1 MSATSDYAY
10 SELVQGLEESTLNAS
25 PAEAHGLLCGLLCA
39 GAPEAEAIWGREL
52 FTQGEQGAQPLELP
66 PPLRTLADLAR
77 AELEGEDLAL
87 TLVLPEEDAPLRERA
102 EGLYDWA
109 RGFILGLGLAGL
121 KADAL
126 SDQAREVLGDLMEIT
141 RMDLES
147 LEGLE
152 GSADGDEEEG
162 ALIELREFLW
172 VAARLLHEE
181 TGHPRG

>member
-39 GAPEAEAIWGREL
+39 GTPEAEVLWGSEL
-52 FTQGEQGAQPLELP
+52 FAQGEKGPRPVDLP
-66 PPLRTLADLAR
+66 PPLRALAGLAR
-77 AELEGEDLAL
+77 AEIEGEDLAL
-87 TLVLPEEDAPLRERA
+87 TLVLPDEECSLRERA

-121 KADAL
+121 KAEEL
-126 SDQAREVLGDLMEIT
+126 SDQAREILGDLMEIT
-141 RMDLES
+141 RMD

-152 GSADGDEEEG
+152 GSADGDEEES
-162 ALIELREFLW
+162 ALTELHEFLW

-181 TGHPRG
+181 TGRARG

>member
-39 GAPEAEAIWGREL
+39 GATDAETLWGREL
-52 FTQGEQGAQPLELP
+52 FTQGEPGPQLLDLP
-66 PPLRTLADLAR
+66 PSLRTLADRAR
-77 AELEGEDLAL
+77 AEMEGEDLAL
-87 TLVLPEEDAPLRERA
+87 TLVLPEEDSPLRERA

-121 KADAL
+121 KAEAI
-126 SDQAREVLGDLMEIT
+126 SDQAREVLGDLVEIT
-141 RMDLES
+141 RLD
-147 LEGLE
+147 LEGLDGLE
-152 GSADGDEEEG
+152 VGVDGDEEEG
-162 ALIELREFLW
+162 ALMELQEFLW

-181 TGHPRG
+181 TGYARG